1 MAVRPCVRRAG
12 RSRLPFLQF
21 HCSPPQ
27 ATHADCDGVC
37 GQGHILTPLARSCR
51 ENRSSPRNMGPQN
64 VRKCGPPPQ
73 VQEFA
78 REIYS
83 VGRVAGASGGQD
95 TGEADLRRRRAGGGG
110 GHGSHLLHHVFSFHP
125 RLRFRRTVPKSCRD
139 VPQASFRYSGKLWQ
153 LWPRRCSSGPSHRA
167 EDRMLEW
174 TIGVRSKKTPALLDS
189 PCAHMTAFFA
199 ATPPQTFHPLNPCT
213 KWQ

>member
-1 MAVRPCVRRAG
+1 MRPCVRRAG

-21 HCSPPQ
+21 HCPPQ

-64 VRKCGPPPQ
+64 VRMCGPPPQ

-95 TGEADLRRRRAGGGG
+95 TGEAELRWRRAGGGG
-110 GHGSHLLHHVFSFHP
+110 GHSSHLLHHVFSFHP
-125 RLRFRRTVPKSCRD
+125 RPWFRRTVQQKLSGCSPS
-139 VPQASFRYSGKLWQ
+139 VFPVQWQA
-153 LWPRRCSSGPSHRA
+153 
-167 EDRMLEW
+167 
-174 TIGVRSKKTPALLDS
+174 V
-189 PCAHMTAFFA
+189 A
-199 ATPPQTFHPLNPCT
+199 AVAAPLQQWSEP
-213 KWQ
+213 